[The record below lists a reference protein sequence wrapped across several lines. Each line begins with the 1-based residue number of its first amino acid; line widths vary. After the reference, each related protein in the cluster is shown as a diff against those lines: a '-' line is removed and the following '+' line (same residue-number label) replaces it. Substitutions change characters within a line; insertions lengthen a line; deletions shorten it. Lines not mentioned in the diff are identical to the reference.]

1 MFTQEGAFARLL
13 QFAILPVAKVLI
25 MCSLGLLMA
34 TDYVGILTAENR
46 KILSKL
52 VFTLFLPCLI
62 FTQLGAAVTWQKLTE
77 WWFIPVNV
85 FLGAVVGCTIGL
97 IVALIVRPP
106 PQYFKFTIVMIGIG
120 NIGNIPLVLIGA
132 ICREKTNPFGTPTVC
147 NESGVAYISFGQWVG
162 ALIVYTF
169 VYAMLA
175 PPKESE
181 KLETVT
187 SGNQSAYSQLPANMT
202 QEAEIKPY
210 FNGSDIQ
217 EAKPDEAKFL
227 DPSAEGSEGSSPSN
241 FLRASNSQ
249 RLKIAWTIM
258 EKLHIID
265 IFQPPVVASL
275 LALIVGATPQL
286 KAIFFNPHSPLLFL
300 EDSLNICGGAMVPC
314 VMLVLGGNLVKGPG
328 SSELGIR
335 TTVAI
340 TLVRLL
346 IIPASGLMLVQTAK
360 YLGFFPK
367 DDLMFNFVLLLQH
380 TMPTSILAGAV
391 ATLRGHGEKEAS
403 AILFWEHI
411 LSICTMA
418 FWLTVYLSFLK

>member
-1 MFTQEGAFARLL
+1 
-13 QFAILPVAKVLI
+13 
-25 MCSLGLLMA
+25 MA
-34 TDYVGILTAENR
+34 TDYVGILSAENR

-97 IVALIVRPP
+97 IVALIIRPP

-175 PPKESE
+175 PPKDSE
-181 KLETVT
+181 KLETAT
-187 SGNQSAYSQLPANMT
+187 SGDQSAYSQLPANVT
-202 QEAEIKPY
+202 QEAENKPDSD
-210 FNGSDIQ
+210 GSDIQ
-217 EAKPDEAKFL
+217 EVKPDEGKL
-227 DPSAEGSEGSSPSN
+227 LEKNVELSEGSPQTS

-249 RLKIAWTIM
+249 RLKIIWRVM

-286 KAIFFNPHSPLLFL
+286 KAVFFNPHSPLLFL
-300 EDSLNICGGAMVPC
+300 QDSLNICGGAMVPC

-328 SSELGIR
+328 SSELGVR

-360 YLGFFPK
+360 SLGFFPK

-391 ATLRGHGEKEAS
+391 ATL
-403 AILFWEHI
+403 
-411 LSICTMA
+411 
-418 FWLTVYLSFLK
+418 